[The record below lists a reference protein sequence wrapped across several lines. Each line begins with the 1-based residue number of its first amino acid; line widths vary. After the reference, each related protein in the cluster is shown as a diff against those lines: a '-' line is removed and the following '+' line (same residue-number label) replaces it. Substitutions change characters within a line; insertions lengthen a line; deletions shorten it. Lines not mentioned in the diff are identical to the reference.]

1 MRSSVAFLCVWLAL
15 LATGPV
21 SAVEVDARF
30 KWFGTLGLLPEED
43 VQRQRSGTPSF
54 DDNFDL
60 RLKVRQRTG
69 RLTLLADHST
79 TLLRNDGLNI
89 AGAGNTLDQ
98 TAISDAGRLM
108 DLTWNLE
115 RGDNHRLLHRLDRLA
130 LQYRDGPWAVT
141 LGRQAVSWGNG
152 LVFQP
157 MDLFNPFAPTAVDQD
172 YKIGDDIVRLQRSL
186 DGGGSIQLLAV
197 ARRDADED
205 VSAAA
210 GSVAGKWH
218 GFVGSGELELMAGRH
233 YEDHVAA
240 AAWRIPLG
248 GALLRS
254 DLVATR
260 LDSGT
265 WKLSGIVNVDYSL
278 LAGQRNVYVF
288 AEYFHNAFGVHRL
301 PETLAGYPETLIER
315 LGRGELFNLMRDYV
329 AVGGTLEWH
338 PLWSQSL
345 TLIGNLHD
353 ASALVQTQI
362 SHDPDDHQ
370 RLELGVVHPLGS
382 AGDEF
387 GGVPVATRA
396 VTAGGATRIYLR
408 WAYYF

>member
-1 MRSSVAFLCVWLAL
+1 MRSVACLCVWLAL
-15 LATGPV
+15 LATEPV
-21 SAVEVDARF
+21 RAVEVDARF
-30 KWFGTLGLLPEED
+30 KWFGTLGVLPEED

-60 RLKVRQRTG
+60 RLKLRQRTG
-69 RLTLLADHST
+69 KLTLLADHST
-79 TLLRNDGLNI
+79 TLLRNDGPNF

-98 TAISDAGRLM
+98 TAVSDDRRLM
-108 DLTWNLE
+108 DLTWNLD

-205 VSAAA
+205 VTAAS

-218 GFVGSGELELMAGRH
+218 SFVGSGELQLMAGRH

-240 AAWRIPLG
+240 AAWRMPLG

-278 LAGQRNVYVF
+278 LAGQRNVYLF
-288 AEYFHNAFGVHRL
+288 AEYFHNAFGVRRL

-315 LGRGELFNLMRDYV
+315 LGRGELFNLMRDYI

-353 ASALVQTQI
+353 ASALVHMQI
-362 SHDPDDHQ
+362 SHEPDDHQ
-370 RLELGVVHPLGS
+370 RLELGVVHPLGR